1 MLCFR
6 NLDNNATSLPGTPA
20 SSFPDNSPVY
30 AVPWKPKPTP
40 RKKPP
45 VVTESVTS
53 PPPPPVPPKS
63 FLTDNDDEI
72 NVTKQPAHRGQHDSD
87 ICTVAQAGDSCTN
100 YEQRTTGTVDRVSVT
115 ESCSSMEVD
124 DCVQKMEEP
133 RKEGW
138 QSPIAGKPFSPPVKI
153 RKTFFPQEQIYA
165 EIDSLEMKPS
175 ESIASDSHDMNHAHD
190 IISTK
195 KNEDDVF
202 IEPVSESQTSCTVIQ
217 SDSSS
222 MVTSP
227 ESQVKHVVLE
237 NLQKTKESRFSFS
250 KYLITPEKRAVAT
263 SKPSSLSENGKENVS
278 SRKRLGQQHE
288 MSLSSNGSSQKEK
301 PKVLPRNIPKLRNEF
316 RVTMTVSNG
325 LHNVRNFVVGD
336 NKLPRTEDSSVK
348 KNEFEKAK
356 PQWKKEHHSGTCTA
370 ESKLEMTEKFSMS
383 LDELGSPKPQSKE
396 KVLETDIDS
405 VPLPI
410 MGSKTP
416 PRKRKPLSNLQRSK
430 SMETIIW

>member
-40 RKKPP
+40 RKKTP

-63 FLTDNDDEI
+63 FLTDNDDDN
-72 NVTKQPAHRGQHDSD
+72 NVTKQPALHSQHDSD
-87 ICTVAQAGDSCTN
+87 ICTVSQSGDNSAN
-100 YEQRTTGTVDRVSVT
+100 NEQRTTGTVERVSVT

-124 DCVQKMEEP
+124 DCAQEMEEP

-138 QSPIAGKPFSPPVKI
+138 HGPIAGKPFSPPVKI

-175 ESIASDSHDMNHAHD
+175 ESIASDSHDKNHAHG

-195 KNEDDVF
+195 NNEDDVF
-202 IEPVSESQTSCTVIQ
+202 TEQGSESQTTQTVVQ
-217 SDSSS
+217 SGSSS

-227 ESQVKHVVLE
+227 ESQVKHVVLV

-278 SRKRLGQQHE
+278 SRKRLGQQHQ

-301 PKVLPRNIPKLRNEF
+301 PKVMPRNIPKLRSDF

-336 NKLPRTEDSSVK
+336 NNPPKTKDLNIK

-356 PQWKKEHHSGTCTA
+356 SQWKKEHHSGTA
-370 ESKLEMTEKFSMS
+370 DSKLEMSEKFSMS
-383 LDELGSPKPQSKE
+383 LDELGSLKPQLKE
-396 KVLETDIDS
+396 NVLETDIDS

>member
-6 NLDNNATSLPGTPA
+6 NVDNNATSLPGTPA

-45 VVTESVTS
+45 VVAETVTS

-63 FLTDNDDEI
+63 FLTDIDDDN
-72 NVTKQPAHRGQHDSD
+72 NVTKQPTHHGQYASE
-87 ICTVAQAGDSCTN
+87 ICTLAQEGERGTN
-100 YEQRTTGTVDRVSVT
+100 YEQRGSNSVDRVSVT

-124 DCVQKMEEP
+124 DCGQEMGEP
-133 RKEGW
+133 RNEGW
-138 QSPIAGKPFSPPVKI
+138 HSPIAGKPFSPTVKI

-175 ESIASDSHDMNHAHD
+175 ESIASDSLDKSHAHGR
-190 IISTK
+190 ISTK

-202 IEPVSESQTSCTVIQ
+202 IKQGSESQTTHTVVQ
-217 SDSSS
+217 SGSSS

-237 NLQKTKESRFSFS
+237 NLQKTKENRFSFS

-263 SKPSSLSENGKENVS
+263 SKPSSFPENGKENVS
-278 SRKRLGQQHE
+278 SRKRLGHQHE
-288 MSLSSNGSSQKEK
+288 MSLSGDGSSQKEK

-325 LHNVRNFVVGD
+325 LHNVRNFVVGKND
-336 NKLPRTEDSSVK
+336 PPKTKNPNVK
-348 KNEFEKAK
+348 QNGFEKAK
-356 PQWKKEHHSGTCTA
+356 SQWKKEHHSGNA
-370 ESKLEMTEKFSMS
+370 ESKLEMSEKFSMS
-383 LDELGSPKPQSKE
+383 LDELGSPKAQSKE

>member
-1 MLCFR
+1 MICFR

-20 SSFPDNSPVY
+20 SSLPDNSPVY

-63 FLTDNDDEI
+63 FLTDNDDDN
-72 NVTKQPAHRGQHDSD
+72 NVTKQPAHHGQHDSD
-87 ICTVAQAGDSCTN
+87 ICTVSQSGDKSAKN
-100 YEQRTTGTVDRVSVT
+100 EQRTTGTVDRVSVT

-124 DCVQKMEEP
+124 DCAQEMEEP

-138 QSPIAGKPFSPPVKI
+138 HGPIAGKPFSPPVKI

-165 EIDSLEMKPS
+165 EIDFLEMKPS
-175 ESIASDSHDMNHAHD
+175 ESIGSDSHDKNHAHG

-195 KNEDDVF
+195 NNEDDVF
-202 IEPVSESQTSCTVIQ
+202 TEQGSESQTTHTVVQ
-217 SDSSS
+217 SGSSS

-250 KYLITPEKRAVAT
+250 KYLITPEKRAVAS

-336 NKLPRTEDSSVK
+336 NNPPKTKDPNIK
-348 KNEFEKAK
+348 KNEIEKAK
-356 PQWKKEHHSGTCTA
+356 PQWKKEHHSGTA
-370 ESKLEMTEKFSMS
+370 DSKLEMSEKFSMS
-383 LDELGSPKPQSKE
+383 LDELGSQKPQSKE

>member
-63 FLTDNDDEI
+63 FLTDNDDDN
-72 NVTKQPAHRGQHDSD
+72 NVTKQPAPHSQHDSD
-87 ICTVAQAGDSCTN
+87 ICTVSQSGDNSAN
-100 YEQRTTGTVDRVSVT
+100 NEQRSTGTVERVSVT

-124 DCVQKMEEP
+124 DCAQEMEEP

-138 QSPIAGKPFSPPVKI
+138 HGPIAGKPFSPPVKI

-175 ESIASDSHDMNHAHD
+175 ESIASDSHDKNHAHG

-195 KNEDDVF
+195 NNEDDVF
-202 IEPVSESQTSCTVIQ
+202 TEQGSESQTTQTVVQ
-217 SDSSS
+217 SGSSS

-278 SRKRLGQQHE
+278 SRKRLGQQHQ

-301 PKVLPRNIPKLRNEF
+301 PKVMPRNIPKLRSDF

-336 NKLPRTEDSSVK
+336 NNPPKTKDLNIK

-356 PQWKKEHHSGTCTA
+356 SQWKKEHHSGTA
-370 ESKLEMTEKFSMS
+370 DSKLEMSEKFSMS
-383 LDELGSPKPQSKE
+383 LDELGSPKPQLKE
-396 KVLETDIDS
+396 NVLETDIDS
-405 VPLPI
+405 VPLPN